1 MTADAV
7 KAYARRQGADLVGVD
22 ACKLA
27 AIQPEGRA
35 AGDVPFLEPP
45 SALDKETCLRRHGE
59 AMCQGVC
66 ISVCPVGQ

>member
-7 KAYARRQGADLVGVD
+7 KAYARRHGADLIGVE
-22 ACKLA
+22 ACKLR
-27 AIQPEGRA
+27 AIQPDQRA
-35 AGDVPFLEPP
+35 SGAVPFLDPP
-45 SALDKETCLRRHGE
+45 SMLDKETCLHRHGE